1 MSFFAHICGN
11 FSELHH
17 IFSVN
22 FTEISVNFTEFEC
35 DCISLEF
42 SVDIS
47 VKFQWPIS
55 VGKSMDTVQTFH

>member
-1 MSFFAHICGN
+1 MSFFAHIFGN

-17 IFSVN
+17 IF
-22 FTEISVNFTEFEC
+22 SVNFTEFEC